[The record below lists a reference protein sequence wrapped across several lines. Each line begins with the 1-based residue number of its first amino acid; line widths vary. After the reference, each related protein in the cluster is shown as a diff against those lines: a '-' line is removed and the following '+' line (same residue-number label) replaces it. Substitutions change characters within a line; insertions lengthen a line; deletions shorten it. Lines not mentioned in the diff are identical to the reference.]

1 LWRNNACY
9 EDAKR
14 LSFTKIIYI
23 RININTLIKTKQQ
36 LYALCRAY
44 IEQRIAT
51 AQDAIRTAQS
61 SANEETKSSA
71 GDKYETGRAMM
82 QLEIEKNTIQ
92 LAEAQKL
99 KQLLEQIDPE
109 RKMNKVQLGS
119 LVITDQGN
127 FYIAIS
133 VGQLQHDGKTYFA
146 IAPTS
151 PIGLKLNG
159 HMAGD
164 VVSFNSKNY
173 SIKEIW

>member
-1 LWRNNACY
+1 
-9 EDAKR
+9 
-14 LSFTKIIYI
+14 
-23 RININTLIKTKQQ
+23 LIKVKQQ
-36 LYALCRAY
+36 LFALCQAY
-44 IEQRIAT
+44 IEQRLST

-82 QLEIEKNTIQ
+82 QLEIEKNTVQ

-99 KQLLEQIDPE
+99 KQLLEQINPE
-109 RKMNKVQLGS
+109 RKSTKVQLGS
-119 LVITDQGN
+119 LVMTNQGN
-127 FYIAIS
+127 VYLSIS
-133 VGQLQHDGKTYFA
+133 VGQLQVEGKIYFA

-159 HMAGD
+159 LSEND
-164 VVSFNSKNY
+164 SIDFNNKNY

>member
-1 LWRNNACY
+1 
-9 EDAKR
+9 
-14 LSFTKIIYI
+14 
-23 RININTLIKTKQQ
+23 LIKVKQQ
-36 LYALCRAY
+36 LFELCKTY

-82 QLEIEKNTIQ
+82 QLEIEKNTVQ

-99 KQLLEQIDPE
+99 KQLLEQIKPE
-109 RKMNKVQLGS
+109 MKTDKVQLGS

-127 FYIAIS
+127 FYISIS
-133 VGQLQHDGKTYFA
+133 VGQLVINGKIYFA

-151 PIGLKLNG
+151 PIGLKFGG
-159 HMAGD
+159 HVLGD
-164 VVSFNSKNY
+164 SVPFNNKHY
-173 SIKEIW
+173 CIKAIS

>member
-1 LWRNNACY
+1 
-9 EDAKR
+9 
-14 LSFTKIIYI
+14 
-23 RININTLIKTKQQ
+23 LIKVKQQ
-36 LYALCRAY
+36 LYDLCQAY
-44 IEQRIAT
+44 IAQRIAT
-51 AQDAIRTAQS
+51 AQDAIQTAQS

-99 KQLLEQIDPE
+99 KQLLDQINPE
-109 RKMNKVQLGS
+109 RKMDRVQLGS

-127 FYIAIS
+127 FYISIS
-133 VGQLQHDGKTYFA
+133 VGQLQHDTETYFA
-146 IAPTS
+146 IAAAS

-159 HMAGD
+159 HSAGD
-164 VVSFNSKNY
+164 VVLFNNKNY